1 MTQRIRLAIIAAVL
15 LWASA
20 FVGIRAGLQDYSPEG
35 LALLRYLIASVTM
48 AVFYYNQSE
57 PSEISIADRVK
68 LILVGVIGI
77 GIYNITLNYGEM
89 QVSSG
94 VASFITA
101 QAPVLTTIFA
111 VLFLG
116 ESLTLQRILGFVVSI
131 VGVTL
136 IAYGEIGAF
145 ELSVSLS
152 YVLAAMLCGSCYSIM
167 QKPFLKKYTAIEAT
181 TYVVWG
187 GTLFLMIYLPKL
199 TEDVMQASLAGTLTV
214 VYLGIFPAALAYIA
228 WSYILQR
235 MSVAHTVSYL
245 YLMPFA
251 AAIMGWLLLDEA
263 PALISVLGALVAI
276 AGVWLVNQSYKARS
290 DSEPVLDPE
299 AEAA

>member
-1 MTQRIRLAIIAAVL
+1 MTQKLRIAILAAVL

-35 LALLRYLIASVTM
+35 LALLRYLVASLTM
-48 AVFYYNQSE
+48 SIFYFTQSE
-57 PSEISIADRVK
+57 PSTIRLIDKIK
-68 LILVGVIGI
+68 LLLVGVIGI
-77 GIYNITLNYGEM
+77 GIYNITLNYGEL

-101 QAPVLTTIFA
+101 QAPVLTTVFA

-116 ESLTLQRILGFVVSI
+116 ESLTLTRILGFVVSMM
-131 VGVTL
+131 GVAL

-145 ELSVSLS
+145 ELSASLS
-152 YVLAAMLCGSCYSIM
+152 YILAAMLCGSCYSIM
-167 QKPFLKKYTAIEAT
+167 QKPFLQKYNAIEAT

-187 GTLFLMIYLPKL
+187 GTLFLLMYLPQFI
-199 TEDVMQASLAGTLTV
+199 TDVSHASLAGTLTV

-228 WSYILQR
+228 WSYILQK

-251 AAIMGWLLLDEA
+251 AAVMGWLILDEA
-263 PALISVLGALVAI
+263 PALISVFGAMIAI
-276 AGVWLVNQSYKARS
+276 AGVWLVNQSYKVELA
-290 DSEPVLDPE
+290 SEPDLDPE